1 MCNFQNL
8 HHVISQ
14 TDNPVCVLG
23 DLVLYESHSVIHG
36 RPFPLR
42 GKFFAN
48 IFVHFEPSQ
57 APIDAPTKNDDEE
70 SDLPPYLIPGS
81 VWESEWRKMFPE
93 SRQSHDDSAFVLIE
107 RGDITALRK
116 LAKKKPSLMYKHDGT
131 AAEWAPIHEACR
143 QGNLEI
149 VKFLVEERN
158 VDVNQPCKVTL
169 SKTPL
174 AVANTFVGADSEVSK
189 YLRSI
194 GGETQSSKYSG
205 EL

>member
-1 MCNFQNL
+1 M
-8 HHVISQ
+8 
-14 TDNPVCVLG
+14 
-23 DLVLYESHSVIHG
+23 LYESHSVIHG

-57 APIDAPTKNDDEE
+57 APIDAPTQNDEE
-70 SDLPPYLIPGS
+70 DSDLPPYLIPGS
-81 VWESEWRKMFPE
+81 VWESEWHKMFME
-93 SRQSHDDSAFVLIE
+93 GRQRNNDNVFALIE
-107 RGDITALRK
+107 QGDITALRK

-131 AAEWAPIHEACR
+131 DAEWAPIHEASR

-149 VKFLVEERN
+149 VKFLIEERN
-158 VDVNQPCKVTL
+158 VNVNQPCKVTL

-174 AVANTFVGADSEVSK
+174 AVAHTFVGAESEVSK
-189 YLRSI
+189 YLKSM
-194 GGETQSSKYSG
+194 GGEMQSSTFSG